1 MCDERLIEIETR
13 IAFQED
19 LLQDLN
25 QTIYEQQRKIE
36 RLEAICDSLIGH
48 VRELSDS
55 VAERGPLNE
64 RPPHY

>member
-1 MCDERLIEIETR
+1 MCDERLVEIETR

>member
-48 VRELSDS
+48 VRELSES
-55 VAERGPLNE
+55 VAERGPVNE